1 MPVLTGKQLC
11 IVTEALRE
19 ALTFVAERQED
30 QADGFAVRLNL
41 QQALAALGAD
51 ASLLRERQPR
61 RATAW

>member
-51 ASLLRERQPR
+51 AAPRGERTGR
-61 RATAW
+61 RQAAW